1 MKERSEARPGLPPD
15 AKAEIL
21 EALCA
26 NMEITGDEIAA
37 ILKRHHVAEDEEI
50 LQDRY
55 RRQLGQRLMASL
67 RDDSGKREVLA
78 NGRGKYIVVA
88 CCNDEQNLKAIRR
101 RIQNQMKGLDAT
113 AGKVRVRIR
122 ALERLKARFTAQKC
136 RKAA

>member
-1 MKERSEARPGLPPD
+1 MKEKTRANSGLPPD

-37 ILKRHHVAEDEEI
+37 ILKQHHVAEDEEI
-50 LQDRY
+50 LQNRY

>member
-1 MKERSEARPGLPPD
+1 MKEKTRANSGLPPD
-15 AKAEIL
+15 AKTEIL

-37 ILKRHHVAEDEEI
+37 ILKQHHVAEDEEI

-113 AGKVRVRIR
+113 AGKVRVRIH
-122 ALERLKARFTAQKC
+122 ALERLKARFTARKC